1 MLLVLRD
8 PIDRLETS
16 FWAHPQYPRR
26 YGGASSEGLH
36 AYVVEQASAFDG
48 CARRHGVRRCAF
60 LFEYL
65 GEAESDVFFHCDQII
80 RGLYE
85 PFVRD
90 WVGAFGDRSLVIRA
104 EDLLV
109 TPHPHPSP
117 NNPHPHSSP
126 TPNPRSEP

>member
-1 MLLVLRD
+1 M
-8 PIDRLETS
+8 
-16 FWAHPQYPRR
+16 
-26 YGGASSEGLH
+26 
-36 AYVVEQASAFDG
+36 
-48 CARRHGVRRCAF
+48 RRCAF

-90 WVGAFGDRSLVIRA
+90 WVGAFGNRSLAIRA

-109 TPHPHPSP
+109 TPNPHSKS
-117 NNPHPHSSP
+117 NNPDLQ
-126 TPNPRSEP
+126 PNPNPNPKS

>member
-1 MLLVLRD
+1 MWGR
-8 PIDRLETS
+8 S
-16 FWAHPQYPRR
+16 
-26 YGGASSEGLH
+26 
-36 AYVVEQASAFDG
+36 QASAFDG
-48 CARRHGVRRCAF
+48 CERRHGVRRCAF

-90 WVGAFGDRSLVIRA
+90 WVGAFGNRSLAIRA

-109 TPHPHPSP
+109 TPHPHSKS
-117 NNPHPHSSP
+117 NNPDLQ
-126 TPNPRSEP
+126 PNPNPNPKS

>member
-1 MLLVLRD
+1 M
-8 PIDRLETS
+8 
-16 FWAHPQYPRR
+16 
-26 YGGASSEGLH
+26 
-36 AYVVEQASAFDG
+36 VEQASAFDG
-48 CARRHGVRRCAF
+48 CERRHGVRRCAF

-90 WVGAFGDRSLVIRA
+90 WVGAFGNRSLAIRA

-109 TPHPHPSP
+109 TPHPHSKS
-117 NNPHPHSSP
+117 NNPDLQ
-126 TPNPRSEP
+126 PNPNPNPKS